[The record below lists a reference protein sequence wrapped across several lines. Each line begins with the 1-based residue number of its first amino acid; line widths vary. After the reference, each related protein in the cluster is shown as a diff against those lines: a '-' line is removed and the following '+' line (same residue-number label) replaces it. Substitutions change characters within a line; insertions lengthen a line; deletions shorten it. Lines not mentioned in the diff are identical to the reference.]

1 MAAEIHSVIQ
11 TASVCSNLGLNCSMM
26 TRYKNRKLEESSVS
40 MVLLI
45 HTIQDRSSTYTNHN
59 HQKPRSLITQIFIR
73 GFGKM
78 VITYLN
84 RCREEV
90 KVLD

>member
-40 MVLLI
+40 MVLL
-45 HTIQDRSSTYTNHN
+45 
-59 HQKPRSLITQIFIR
+59 
-73 GFGKM
+73 
-78 VITYLN
+78 N